1 MSSARKLVSV
11 TATTLVLP
19 RPGASAQPEAG
30 GSDARGSDARGSD
43 ARGSDASS
51 GAFPRGRDPRGIDS
65 RSFDSRSFE
74 AQSSAPSGT
83 PADTNTDVEV
93 EEKSG
98 VVALPVLLPGRL
110 DAGWSTRL
118 GALATL
124 GAIVFGA
131 CYGVYSVY
139 TAARDAFVVPT
150 ILSPSSEAVVAT
162 KLRLGELRVERVRA
176 VGELE
181 SVEADLAG
189 ADQALTRLLD
199 LKRTTGGGQHWTSR
213 ITSQKA
219 RESAAELTALSG
231 KKEVIANMLASQQRL
246 TARAQ
251 KDFEAGLISRSE
263 YAQQEQALNAMRLTM
278 LDNGRAT
285 VRGESAQEES
295 NLAQQALSRSDAPQ
309 TPELVNRQEQ
319 LIRVDLEIVRL
330 DSERRAKG
338 AERDALAE
346 RIAQIDEMVEQIEE
360 RPLFQALDK
369 DLELAFVPY
378 TQLPGMTAGAEVYD
392 CLWGVVF
399 CRSVGSVA
407 ARVPGEV
414 VQPDPWGSSTRGEYV
429 VLDLK
434 DHGAA
439 HAKTLRIR
447 SWQSDK
453 QASSGAP
460 AAAPA
465 RPASDISSRL
475 DR

>member
-1 MSSARKLVSV
+1 MDARPAPSHG
-11 TATTLVLP
+11 
-19 RPGASAQPEAG
+19 GASAPEKS
-30 GSDARGSDARGSD
+30 GSEIVSTSAR
-43 ARGSDASS
+43 S
-51 GAFPRGRDPRGIDS
+51 GAR
-65 RSFDSRSFE
+65 
-74 AQSSAPSGT
+74 
-83 PADTNTDVEV
+83 ADTHGDVDA

-98 VVALPVLLPGRL
+98 VVAVPAILPSRL
-110 DAGWSTRL
+110 QVGFSTRL

-124 GAIVFGA
+124 GAIALGV

-150 ILSPSSEAVVAT
+150 IMSPSSEAVVAT

-181 SVEADLAG
+181 GVEADLAG
-189 ADQALTRLLD
+189 AEQGLARLLD
-199 LKRTTGGGQHWTSR
+199 LKRTTGEGRHWTTR
-213 ITSQKA
+213 MTSQKA
-219 RESAAELTALSG
+219 RENAAELDALTSQ
-231 KKEVIANMLASQQRL
+231 KQVLANMFASQQRL

-263 YAQQEQALNAMRLTM
+263 YARQEQGLNEMRLQM

-285 VRGESAQEES
+285 VRGETAQEET
-295 NLAQQALSRSDAPQ
+295 NFAQLALTRTDAPP

-330 DSERRAKG
+330 DSERRAK
-338 AERDALAE
+338 AAVRDALAE

-360 RPLFQALDK
+360 RPLFQAMDK

-378 TQLPGMTAGAEVYD
+378 TQLPGMAAGAEVYD
-392 CLWGVVF
+392 CLWGVAF
-399 CRSVGSVA
+399 CRSVGTVA

-434 DHGAA
+434 NHDAA

-447 SWQSDK
+447 SWQASEK
-453 QASSGAP
+453 QGIAGNSATSPPQLPQLPPAP
-460 AAAPA
+460 EV
-465 RPASDISSRL
+465 SSRL

>member
-1 MSSARKLVSV
+1 MSTARKLVSV
-11 TATTLVLP
+11 TATTVVLP
-19 RPGASAQPEAG
+19 RPKPPGESDRHGVDAAAAHFSAAT
-30 GSDARGSDARGSD
+30 A
-43 ARGSDASS
+43 
-51 GAFPRGRDPRGIDS
+51 
-65 RSFDSRSFE
+65 
-74 AQSSAPSGT
+74 
-83 PADTNTDVEV
+83 PADPSADTHADVDAD
-93 EEKSG
+93 EKSG
-98 VVALPVLLPGRL
+98 VVELPAILPGKPG
-110 DAGWSTRL
+110 AGLSTRF

-124 GAIVFGA
+124 GVVALGL
-131 CYGVYSVY
+131 CYGIYSVY

-150 ILSPSSEAVVAT
+150 IMSPTSEAVVST

-181 SVEADLAG
+181 GVEADLAG

-199 LKRTTGGGQHWTSR
+199 LKRTTGEGRHYTTR
-213 ITSQKA
+213 MTSQKA
-219 RESAAELTALSG
+219 REAAAELDALTSQ
-231 KKEVIANMLASQQRL
+231 KQVLTDMVASQQRL
-246 TARAQ
+246 AARAQ
-251 KDFEAGLISRSE
+251 KDFDAGLISRSE
-263 YAQQEQALNAMRLTM
+263 LAHQQQALNEMRLAM

-295 NLAQQALSRSDAPQ
+295 ILAQQALVRSDAPQ

-330 DSERRAKG
+330 DSERRAKS

-378 TQLPGMTAGAEVYD
+378 SQLEGMTAGAEVYD

-399 CRSVGSVA
+399 CRSVGTVS

-414 VQPDPWGSSTRGEYV
+414 TQADPWGSSTRGEYV

-447 SWQSDK
+447 AW
-453 QASSGAP
+453 QASGNALAGSAVPGRAP
-460 AAAPA
+460 AASEA
-465 RPASDISSRL
+465 SSRL